1 MVLPRRFIYAVKKYI
16 SGIMPTDAS
25 QDISLTTLNAKYILR
40 PNPAVL
46 VSDIDFLVDLPGGIE
61 SGSYCTRNC

>member
-1 MVLPRRFIYAVKKYI
+1 
-16 SGIMPTDAS
+16 MPTDAS

-61 SGSYCTRNC
+61 SGSYCTRDC